1 MSTIHFLK
9 QFSAGLAGLAFLFGV
24 LIIPILILIT
34 IVGFIFRRSRW
45 IAPVWIFFT
54 VPVLL
59 LLFTFSMAIDYPQM
73 VRSLFNSDRYVVLLS
88 LCEPALGIAF
98 LSAYPRGTAWGSH
111 VKAPCIIAG
120 FLSIILI
127 VLSLELLID
136 MHIRLDGP

>member
-9 QFSAGLAGLAFLFGV
+9 QFSEGLAGVAFLLAV
-24 LIIPILILIT
+24 LVIPILILIT

-98 LSAYPRGTAWGSH
+98 LQH
-111 VKAPCIIAG
+111 
-120 FLSIILI
+120 IL
-127 VLSLELLID
+127 VELLGEATSKL
-136 MHIRLDGP
+136 HVLLQAFSLLS